1 MRAAPAVSC
10 AMCTRRCAHEHTG
23 SAEAIRHSLRDGFT
37 VSFVLSPVT
46 GFVAT
51 VAREKLASHELD
63 ASVGAS
69 GPHDF
74 TVRFSAVRQRHI
86 HVHHTLPRV
95 VTIAS
100 RPSWW
105 DRIGESVAVICPT
118 AKAEYFSKE
127 GWIRISQKAASDLPV
142 GQSC

>member
-1 MRAAPAVSC
+1 MRATHGPVC
-10 AMCTRRCAHEHTG
+10 NVHKKVRTREIVQRIT
-23 SAEAIRHSLRDGFT
+23 RHSLRWA
-37 VSFVLSPVT
+37 VSLLLSRDWLLLT
-46 GFVAT
+46 
-51 VAREKLASHELD
+51 AREKLASHELD

-86 HVHHTLPRV
+86 HVHRTLPRV

-127 GWIRISQKAASDLPV
+127 GWTRISQKAASDLPV
-142 GQSC
+142 GQFC